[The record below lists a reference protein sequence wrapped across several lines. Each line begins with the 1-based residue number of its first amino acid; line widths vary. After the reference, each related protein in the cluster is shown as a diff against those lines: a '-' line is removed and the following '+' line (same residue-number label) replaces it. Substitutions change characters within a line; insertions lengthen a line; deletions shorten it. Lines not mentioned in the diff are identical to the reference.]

1 MSRKGKLPIPLN
13 DKVSIDFT
21 EQCLTVKGAKHEL
34 SLEIRSDFSVVNED
48 GQLLVLNNSKKR
60 DANAMYGLYRSL
72 IANMVVGVT
81 DGFSKRIELFGVG
94 YRAQMKG
101 SDLELNV
108 GYSHPV
114 IITPLENIT
123 FAVEGQTTIVV
134 SGPDKCDVGDQ
145 VAKLIKVRDARKD
158 PYKNKGVR
166 LEGARLRKKS
176 GKKVA

>member
-1 MSRKGKLPIPLN
+1 MSRKGKLPIPLS
-13 DKVSIDFT
+13 DQVSVDFT
-21 EQCLTVKGAKHEL
+21 NQVVTVKGSKHEL
-34 SLEIRSDFSVVNED
+34 SLEIRKDFSVVNED
-48 GQLLVLNNSKKR
+48 GQLIIQNNSKQR

-72 IANMVVGVT
+72 IANMVTGVT
-81 DGFSKRIELFGVG
+81 EGFSKRVELFGVG

-101 SDLELNV
+101 TDLEINV

-114 IITPLENIT
+114 VINPLEDIT
-123 FAVEGQTTIVV
+123 FTVEGQTTIVV
-134 SGPDKCDVGDQ
+134 SGPDKCTVGDQ

-158 PYKNKGVR
+158 PYKNKGIR